1 MLRDWQW
8 WWGSFE
14 DLCHKLSVSN
24 HTSVGFSPGDFHCS
38 GCCLPIVAGGG
49 GESNDILK
57 MSIKKG
63 ARLSA

>member
-1 MLRDWQW
+1 MNLTKML
-8 WWGSFE
+8 
-14 DLCHKLSVSN
+14 HN